1 MYSTDIYRYSLSLLK
16 DTEDAKDAVHETF
29 IRYSENES
37 QFRGESSQK
46 TWLLVIA
53 RNYCYS
59 KMKKADRANVRI
71 DDNDPIVYNPEYD
84 VGLTLKAAINNLYHE
99 QSELL
104 FLKVY
109 YNYSYV
115 EIAEITNQTVEN
127 VAIKLYRIRQ
137 KLKKILE
144 TQI

>member
-1 MYSTDIYRYSLSLLK
+1 MYSLDIYRYSLSILK
-16 DTEDAKDAVHETF
+16 DSDDAKDAVQETF
-29 IRYSENES
+29 MRYYENEL
-37 QFRGESSQK
+37 QFRGESSLK

-59 KMKKADRANVRI
+59 KMKRADRANIRI
-71 DDNDPIVYNPEYD
+71 DDDNPIVYEPKYD
-84 VGLTLKAAINNLYHE
+84 VDLTLREVIKNLYPE

-104 FLKVY
+104 FLKIY
-109 YNYSYV
+109 YNYSYM
-115 EIAEITNQTVEN
+115 EIAEITNQSVEN

-137 KLKKILE
+137 KLKKALE